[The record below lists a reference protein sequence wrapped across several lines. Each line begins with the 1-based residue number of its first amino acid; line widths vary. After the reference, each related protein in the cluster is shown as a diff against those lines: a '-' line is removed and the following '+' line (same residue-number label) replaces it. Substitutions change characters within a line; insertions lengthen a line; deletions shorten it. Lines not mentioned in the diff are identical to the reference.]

1 MIKAGICMQFVNKWN
16 QSTEKK
22 WMNAKWTNI
31 EDIIFYFIFFC
42 KESQTSG
49 KHLRYIEVCGSVILI
64 YRFRYVYYIYIKLWY
79 YIKTP
84 SWQCMNNVIFTSGR
98 EPPCGCDITMLWF
111 PNKDISIHG
120 LLYKQ

>member
-49 KHLRYIEVCGSVILI
+49 KHLRYIEVCGSVIL
-64 YRFRYVYYIYIKLWY
+64 VYYIDLDMIIIYTLSYDTISRLPHDHAW
-79 YIKTP
+79 
-84 SWQCMNNVIFTSGR
+84 
-98 EPPCGCDITMLWF
+98 TM
-111 PNKDISIHG
+111 
-120 LLYKQ
+120 